1 MTSYVTEKIFNR
13 DGSDGQQFDRTFGC
27 YVFNQ
32 TDETQAVIDAKD
44 FLTASGFGISMSGV
58 PLRTVHRKQIATN
71 AYEITFDYNLD
82 ANQAQPSDPD
92 VSSFNTTL
100 TFNLVGGTT
109 HITTALDTSSYRLF
123 ADGAAVDVK
132 KTIGIDLKTG
142 QVRGV
147 DIVAPVLDFSLT
159 TQFANRYVTAAY
171 IKNVLA
177 LTGKT
182 NSVAWK
188 GYDIGEVLFKGAR
201 GSKKGSENWEISF
214 EFSYSANKTGLTVG
228 GITGV
233 DKKGWQY
240 LDVMFKEDTSNT
252 INGRPLQVP
261 TQVNVHT
268 VYDSDAFA
276 QLLIGTAA

>member
-1 MTSYVTEKIFNR
+1 MSSYVTEKIFNR

-32 TDETQAVIDAKD
+32 TDENQAVADAKD
-44 FLTASGFGISMSGV
+44 FLAASGFNVSMSGV

-82 ANQAQPSDPD
+82 SNQAQPSDPD

-109 HITTALDTSSYRLF
+109 HITTALDTTSY
-123 ADGAAVDVK
+123 ATGTVVDIK

-188 GYDIGEVLFKGAR
+188 GYAIGEVLFKGAR
-201 GSKKGSENWEISF
+201 GSRKGSENWEISF
-214 EFSYSANKTGLTVG
+214 EFSYSANKTGLTIGPV
-228 GITGV
+228 TGV

-240 LDVMFKEDTSNT
+240 LDVMFKEDASTT
-252 INGRPLQVP
+252 INGRPIQVA

-268 VYDSDAFA
+268 VYEADAFA
-276 QLLIGTAA
+276 QLLIGTT